1 MSGGLEWHSAFIC
14 EVQGY
19 AGQGGRTIDPSAPL
33 SDDLEFKYFLF
44 VESDQVED
52 MISSEDLPDN
62 RTCFRKPNLAGCRLG
77 QADIDRAMRVRA
89 ARGGFD

>member
-1 MSGGLEWHSAFIC
+1 MEWHSAFIC

-19 AGQGGRTIDPSAPL
+19 AGQAYARARDGEDTIHPSAPF

-52 MISSEDLPDN
+52 MLSSEDLPDN
-62 RTCFRKPNLAGCRLG
+62 RTCASASLTS
-77 QADIDRAMRVRA
+77 RA
-89 ARGGFD
+89 AAWARRILTAR

>member
-1 MSGGLEWHSAFIC
+1 MEWHSAFIC

-62 RTCFRKPNLAGCRLG
+62 RTCFRKPNLAGCRVG
-77 QADIDRAMRVRA
+77 KADIDIAMRVRA
-89 ARGGFD
+89 ARGGFE